1 MSPVNPL
8 AWDKGSVFVRCAR
21 CDVVHKVKDNLK
33 IFHELAGQVYPTGG
47 SGGPTTL
54 PPEAA
59 AAAEAA
65 LRKWNQGN

>member
-1 MSPVNPL
+1 MSPVNPV
-8 AWDKGSVFVRCAR
+8 AWEKGSIFIRCAR

-33 IFHELAGQVYPTGG
+33 IFHELAGQVYPMGTAA
-47 SGGPTTL
+47 TL

-65 LRKWNQGN
+65 LRKWNQGNSY

>member
-8 AWDKGSVFVRCAR
+8 AWEKGSVFIRCTG

-33 IFHELAGQVYPTGG
+33 IFHELAGQVYPIGNGG
-47 SGGPTTL
+47 AL

>member
-1 MSPVNPL
+1 MGNR
-8 AWDKGSVFVRCAR
+8 AGSA
-21 CDVVHKVKDNLK
+21 
-33 IFHELAGQVYPTGG
+33 
-47 SGGPTTL
+47 TL